1 MIDRKAYNSISYSIS
16 IVGSLQDGKYRGCV
30 VNSLQQLTSSS
41 PAKFAVT
48 LNKYNLTEAAVEQT
62 GAFCATVAAADCPH
76 DIINLFGYKSG
87 RITDKFAAYDTK
99 TDDAGCPYITDGMC
113 ARLSFRVVQQ
123 VDLDSA
129 VLFIAEVT
137 EAEILK
143 DGGALTVHSKTQA
156 KRCRPTRRFT
166 ARWMSTTA
174 TAARSAATCTSRT
187 PCRMTSAVLCASSPQ
202 VSLKS
207 CKHSNF
213 YFPASADAKRLLLRS
228 LLL

>member
-1 MIDRKAYNSISYSIS
+1 MH
-16 IVGSLQDGKYRGCV
+16 
-30 VNSLQQLTSSS
+30 
-41 PAKFAVT
+41 FARPSQR
-48 LNKYNLTEAAVEQT
+48 QT
-62 GAFCATVAAADCPH
+62 ALH

-143 DGGALTVHSKTQA
+143 DGGALTVDAFKNAGKEVPPNAPIYRTLDEHYGY
-156 KRCRPTRRFT
+156 RC
-166 ARWMSTTA
+166 SV
-174 TAARSAATCTSRT
+174 CGY
-187 PCRMTSAVLCASSPQ
+187 VH
-202 VSLKS
+202 KS
-207 CKHSNF
+207 DTLPDDFRCPVCKQ
-213 YFPASADAKRLLLRS
+213 PASKFEKL
-228 LLL
+228 